1 MVEILNPQWGD
12 LRPVFER
19 EFQGMVVEPVT
30 PEELRSIGEQLVSRL
45 RKEMTQEERQFI
57 VSVKEGKPQWNLL
70 GVSGIEKL
78 PAVQWK
84 LQNIE
89 RMTPVKHQEALRKLR
104 DHLGV

>member
-1 MVEILNPQWGD
+1 
-12 LRPVFER
+12 
-19 EFQGMVVEPVT
+19 MVVEPVT
-30 PEELRSIGEQLVSRL
+30 PEELKTIGQQLVSRL
-45 RKEMTQEERQFI
+45 RKEMTQEERQLI

-70 GVSGIEKL
+70 GVPGIEKL

-84 LQNIE
+84 LQNIG